1 MELIKSFVIDL
12 VGIFITFALC
22 LAWFVITP
30 EGFGII
36 GGIIIL
42 IASYFVTI
50 KVKKKLLKLK

>member
-1 MELIKSFVIDL
+1 MDLIKSFVIDL
-12 VGIFITFALC
+12 AGIFITFALC

>member
-1 MELIKSFVIDL
+1 MNLIKSFVIDL
-12 VGIFITFALC
+12 VGIFITFAFC

-42 IASYFVTI
+42 VASYFVTI
-50 KVKKKLLKLK
+50 KVKKKLLKLE